1 MTFGFATQAIFHAFS
16 LPLLANWKKEEDSE
30 DPQMVKSLNGR
41 GLDFWMWAWFRFH
54 TQTALN
60 DGMTKI

>member
-16 LPLLANWKKEEDSE
+16 LPLLANQKEEEDSE
-30 DPQMVKSLNGR
+30 DPQKSRNGR
-41 GLDFWMWAWFRFH
+41 GLEFWMWAWFRFH

-60 DGMTKI
+60 HAMTKI